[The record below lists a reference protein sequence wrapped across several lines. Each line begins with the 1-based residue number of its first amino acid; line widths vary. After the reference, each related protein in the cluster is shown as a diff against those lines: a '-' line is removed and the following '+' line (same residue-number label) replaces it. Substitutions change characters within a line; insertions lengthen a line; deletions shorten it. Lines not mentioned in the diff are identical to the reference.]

1 MAKIRSGEA
10 PAVRNAKLMAKLYYY
25 MGKEMIDRLGKERG
39 TEAIRAAVRAFGE
52 DRVASMHEEAAER
65 GITEIKTIPDYFQVR
80 DMPSEGWVNTMD
92 PPTSTYCPL
101 HDIWNDFGE
110 LGNYIGSLYCEV
122 DFILFGGF
130 GFELT
135 RKNCLTTGDDH
146 CDFIVK

>member
-1 MAKIRSGEA
+1 MATIRSNE
-10 PAVRNAKLMAKLYYY
+10 PASVRNAKLMAKLYYF
-25 MGKEMIDRLGKERG
+25 MAKEMIDRLGRDEG
-39 TEAIRAAVRAFGE
+39 TAAIRAAVKAFGE
-52 DRVASMHEEAAER
+52 DRVASMRQEAAER

-80 DMPSEGWVNTMD
+80 DMPSDGWVNTME

-101 HDIWNDFGE
+101 HDIWKDFGE

-130 GFELT
+130 GFQLSRE
-135 RKNCLTTGDDH
+135 NCLTQGDDH